1 MSPLRRLGEE
11 RGKKRLSQVLQ
22 LEQAISARSE
32 AHKNPEHAEISF
44 PQQSVCATMQENS
57 PI

>member
-22 LEQAISARSE
+22 LEQAISARSD
-32 AHKNPEHAEISF
+32 KNPEHAEISF
-44 PQQSVCATMQENS
+44 PQQSVCATTQENS